1 MFKFAHFWVHP
12 TLITPATHESEKS
25 MAKGKLSAGITAG
38 ALIGLGLYGI
48 GAFIMNKVMPHG
60 DASRPLWHENTIGIS
75 ATGLVMIFFSLL
87 MLVVLFIT
95 ESMRP
100 VIILLRFTAVWVIL
114 WSVAAALVF

>member
-1 MFKFAHFWVHP
+1 
-12 TLITPATHESEKS
+12 

-38 ALIGLGLYGI
+38 ALTGLGLYGI

-75 ATGLVMIFFSLL
+75 ATGLVMIFFGLV
-87 MLVVLFIT
+87 MLAALFIT

-100 VIILLRFTAVWVIL
+100 AVIFLRFTAVWIIF
-114 WSVAAALVF
+114 WSIAAALVF